1 MAAKPRMDIMM
12 NLPALEKLE
21 NMLLVRC
28 QTVLQFLLSSQF
40 SRENSNISIYIAR
53 QWSFNELDK

>member
-28 QTVLQFLLSSQF
+28 QNWSLIFHTSHSFA
-40 SRENSNISIYIAR
+40 EN
-53 QWSFNELDK
+53 